1 MSDEVMRER
10 LSRLLDGWGYDFSRF
25 EITDFISWV
34 AGRRSR
40 PIRLVPLPLP
50 PELFGA
56 WIEGEKADYIFYEA
70 EPLHVHTVHILLH
83 ELCHIL
89 LGHKT
94 AHVWR
99 EVSHFLKP
107 GIAFDQPAAQ
117 QALTG
122 LFRQVSHTDQQE
134 FEAETLSSLIQQRVY
149 KQAGIAAL
157 SHTGQGLAMRQ
168 FMQGLGMDGA
178 E

>member
-1 MSDEVMRER
+1 MDDVSVLARVR
-10 LSRLLDGWGYDFSRF
+10 RQLDGWDYDFSRF
-25 EITDFISWV
+25 NVADFVAWV
-34 AGRRSR
+34 AGRRGR
-40 PIRLVPLPLP
+40 PIQLVPWLLP

-56 WIEGEKADYIFYEA
+56 WIEGDKADYIFYEA

-94 AHVWR
+94 AKVGR
-99 EVSHFLKP
+99 DLSKFLQA
-107 GIAFDQPAAQ
+107 GVGADQPALSA
-117 QALTG
+117 
-122 LFRQVSHTDQQE
+122 LFRKTSLTDEQE
-134 FEAETLSSLIQQRVY
+134 TEAETLSSLIQLRIYQ
-149 KQAGIAAL
+149 QAGLEAL

-178 E
+178 S